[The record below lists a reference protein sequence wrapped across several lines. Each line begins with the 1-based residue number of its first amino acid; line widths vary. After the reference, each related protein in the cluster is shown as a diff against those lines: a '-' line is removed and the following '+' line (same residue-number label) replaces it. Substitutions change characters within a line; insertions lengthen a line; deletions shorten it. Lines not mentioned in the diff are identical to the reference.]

1 MFSVCWMA
9 TDAHLRASSLTR
21 HRPAPAQLTRL
32 STVKVSC
39 VSQRHCLTGY
49 VERCVQQDRGTR
61 NAHRESQRGRRRARR
76 ARVGNRGDGPVV
88 TGPARPQTSPG
99 TAGHGIPGGSWVVV
113 HRYDRSDCH
122 TIDAR
127 RPHRH
132 TENTRTPPGSGTG
145 SPTLHVL
152 TVFLYN
158 MTRLRRPDSPY
169 YSAGANANAA
179 ASEKSEK
186 RIARQR
192 VPLTSFP
199 QQNRS

>member
-1 MFSVCWMA
+1 MPR
-9 TDAHLRASSLTR
+9 DAA
-21 HRPAPAQLTRL
+21 APRGGR
-32 STVKVSC
+32 S
-39 VSQRHCLTGY
+39 G
-49 VERCVQQDRGTR
+49 DRSGS
-61 NAHRESQRGRRRARR
+61 APDVPS
-76 ARVGNRGDGPVV
+76 
-88 TGPARPQTSPG
+88 

-132 TENTRTPPGSGTG
+132 TENTRHTARNGITY
-145 SPTLHVL
+145 THVL